1 MDHRKLSRI
10 NNLGREI
17 MALESRLASVQ
28 FHIQAARE
36 RLNED
41 NLTFREWNEAA
52 HEYGISSGSAFA
64 LDRRLQVVRGRFHF
78 VAATV

>member
-1 MDHRKLSRI
+1 MDHQKLARI

-41 NLTFREWNEAA
+41 NLTFRDWSEAA
-52 HEYGISSGSAFA
+52 HEYGVSSASAFA
-64 LDRRLQVVRGRFHF
+64 LDHRLTIVRGRFHF
-78 VAATV
+78 EADTI